1 MGAAPSTRPT
11 LGVALMSLATLGFG
25 CMTVMVKLMDTALP
39 EPELVFWR
47 AVLSLPLL
55 VLLVLRARR
64 AWIVEARWTLVL
76 RSLFG
81 FTAMMLFFYSL
92 GRLTL
97 AEAQIL
103 IRIQPVWIALLAPM
117 VVGDRPGRGVWV
129 SLALCLVG
137 VGLVLGP
144 AVGTGI
150 VSMAGLA
157 ALASSLFSALA
168 HLQLRKLG
176 RTDHPDVVVLN
187 FTAMLLVLGGLI
199 SIPVATMP
207 QPGHWPLLIGLA
219 LGAMMGQMFMTSAY
233 RVAPAPLVAT
243 VGYVA
248 LPVAALLDWVVF
260 RHAPTLWAIGGG
272 LLIIASGVYL
282 AYQRPAG
289 HQAAAGKPGK

>member
-1 MGAAPSTRPT
+1 MGAAPSTRPA

-25 CMTVMVKLMDTALP
+25 CMTVMIKLMDTALP

-47 AVLSLPLL
+47 AVFSLPLL
-55 VLLVLRARR
+55 VVLVLRARR

-92 GRLTL
+92 GRLSL

-103 IRIQPVWIALLAPM
+103 TRIQPVWIALLAPV

-129 SLALCLVG
+129 SLSLCLVG

-150 VSMAGLA
+150 VSVAGLA

-243 VGYVA
+243 VSYVS

-260 RHAPTLWAIGGG
+260 HRVPTLWAIGGG
-272 LLIIASGVYL
+272 LLIIVSGVYL

-289 HQAAAGKPGK
+289 HEATAGKPGE